1 MPFYGIGSA
10 SSNSLFALISYGVD
24 LQNFSEFNYVDITNL
39 KPTSL
44 VATILIEFGILGLGF
59 LLFFLVKMRRYLIFM
74 FSNQFTNSEK
84 SILIVV
90 IFKLFFLMIVGTPA
104 SIATVFL
111 AFYYINLK
119 KIETSKAI

>member
-1 MPFYGIGSA
+1 
-10 SSNSLFALISYGVD
+10 
-24 LQNFSEFNYVDITNL
+24 
-39 KPTSL
+39 
-44 VATILIEFGILGLGF
+44 
-59 LLFFLVKMRRYLIFM
+59 M